1 MGLAYHTSNALQGKK
16 YPIAWREID
25 WAKVKQNVR
34 EIQIRIAKA
43 ATDGRWRDVRNL
55 QRLLARSYS
64 ARLLAVRH
72 VTEKRGLPPAITR
85 QTRSWVAL
93 AGQPYACLS
102 CLRGN
107 SYGQFLGRLSPYL
120 S

>member
-1 MGLAYHTSNALQGKK
+1 GVDGMGLAYHTSNALQGKK

-72 VTEKRGLPPAITR
+72 VTEKRGKRTPGVDNELWSTPADKMKADLYPI
-85 QTRSWVAL
+85 
-93 AGQPYACLS
+93 
-102 CLRGN
+102 
-107 SYGQFLGRLSPYL
+107 
-120 S
+120 